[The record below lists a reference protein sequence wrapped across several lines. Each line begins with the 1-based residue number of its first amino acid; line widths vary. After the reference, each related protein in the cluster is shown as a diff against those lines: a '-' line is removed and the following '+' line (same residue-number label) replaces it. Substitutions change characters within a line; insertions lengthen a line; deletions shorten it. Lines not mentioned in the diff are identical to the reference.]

1 MPEPKITLAE
11 VEHVAR
17 LARLDLSPEEKER
30 MRSQLDA
37 ILTYI
42 DKLRELDTTDA
53 ELTSHAIPRAGGREA
68 GWEMMTNVMRD
79 DEICPSFPR
88 EEMLANAPERED
100 NFFRVPK
107 IIEE

>member
-1 MPEPKITLAE
+1 MREAKITIAE

-42 DKLRELDTTDA
+42 DKLRELDTAGVEPTA
-53 ELTSHAIPRAGGREA
+53 HVIP
-68 GWEMMTNVMRD
+68 MTNVMRD
-79 DEICPSFPR
+79 DAVRPCVPR
-88 EEMLANAPERED
+88 EEMLANAPEREGD
-100 NFFRVPK
+100 FFRVPK

>member
-1 MPEPKITLAE
+1 MPEPKITIAE

-17 LARLDLSPEEKER
+17 LARLDLAPEEKER

-42 DKLRELDTTDA
+42 DKLRQLPTEGV
-53 ELTSHAIPRAGGREA
+53 EPTSHAIPIV
-68 GWEMMTNVMRD
+68 NVMRE
-79 DEICPSFPR
+79 DEVRPSYPVTD
-88 EEMLANAPERED
+88 MLANAPEREGD
-100 NFFRVPK
+100 LFRVPK